1 MRKIIVAGNWKM
13 NTSRKEAK
21 ELFLAIQENAEKSKN
36 LESVLIFP
44 PFPFL
49 SELKDLRKKM
59 FIDVGSQNI
68 ASESKGAF
76 TGEVSAAMIKSTDIN
91 YTLIGHSERRQ
102 YFFESPEILKRKVDL
117 ALENDLKVIF
127 CCGELLQE
135 RKEGRQN
142 DVIYSQ
148 IKESLFHLDVSSMS
162 NIIIAYEP
170 VWAIGT
176 GETATSSQAEEM
188 HAFIREKIFS
198 KYGKEVS
205 DEMHILY
212 GGSCNSANAKELFTL
227 KNVDGGLIGGA
238 SLKADEFLKIISLVN
253 E

>member
-13 NTSRKEAK
+13 NTSRNEAR
-21 ELFLAIQENAEKSKN
+21 ELFIAIQAKAEKSKN

-49 SELKDLRKKM
+49 TDLKNLKNKS
-59 FIDVGSQNI
+59 FIDLGSQNI
-68 ASESKGAF
+68 AYEAKGAL
-76 TGEVSAAMIKSTDIN
+76 TGEVSAGMIKSIDIN

-102 YFFESPEILKRKVDL
+102 YFLESPEMLKRKVDL
-117 ALENDLKVIF
+117 ALENDLKVVF

-142 DVIYSQ
+142 EVIYSQ
-148 IKESLFHLDVSSMS
+148 IRDSLFHLDAPSMKK
-162 NIIIAYEP
+162 IIIAYEP

-176 GETATSSQAEEM
+176 GETASPSQAEEM
-188 HAFIREKIFS
+188 HAFIRDNISTKF
-198 KYGKEVS
+198 GKEIS
-205 DEMHILY
+205 DNLHILY
-212 GGSCNSANAKELFTL
+212 GGSCTSVNAKELFSL
-227 KNVDGGLIGGA
+227 EHVDGGLIGGA
-238 SLKADEFLKIISLVN
+238 SLKADEFLKIIALVN

>member
-13 NTSRKEAK
+13 NTSRIGAK
-21 ELFLAIQENAEKSKN
+21 ELFLAIQEGAEKSEN
-36 LESVLIFP
+36 LEGVLIFP

-49 SELKDLRKKM
+49 SELKSLKVKS
-59 FIDVGSQNI
+59 FVGLGSQNI
-68 ASESKGAF
+68 SSESKGAF
-76 TGEVSAAMIKSTDIN
+76 TGEVSAEMIKSLDIN

-102 YFFESPEILKRKVDL
+102 YFLENSEILRRKVDR
-117 ALENDLKVIF
+117 ALENELKVIF

-148 IKESLFHLDVSSMS
+148 IKESLFHLEASSMK

-188 HAFIREKIFS
+188 HAFIREKISSQF
-198 KYGKEVS
+198 GKEIS
-205 DEMHILY
+205 DNLHILY
-212 GGSCNSANAKELFTL
+212 GGSCNSANAKELFSL
-227 KNVDGGLIGGA
+227 ENVDGGLIGGA
-238 SLKADEFLKIISLVN
+238 SLKADEFLKIISVVN